1 MSSIKK
7 SVNFLGTKI
16 NNFIFPPPIG
26 QKVYPSRK
34 IEERDLDISQFQR
47 WVAQFRVSYDYKRDE
62 SLELQQR
69 LFFLK
74 KIPKN

>member
-1 MSSIKK
+1 MNSIRK
-7 SVNFLGTKI
+7 SVNFLKKRI
-16 NNFIFPPPIG
+16 NNFVFPPTVG

-34 IEERDLDISQFQR
+34 IEERDLDIYQFRR
-47 WVAQFRVSYDYKRDE
+47 WVAQFRVSHDYKRDE